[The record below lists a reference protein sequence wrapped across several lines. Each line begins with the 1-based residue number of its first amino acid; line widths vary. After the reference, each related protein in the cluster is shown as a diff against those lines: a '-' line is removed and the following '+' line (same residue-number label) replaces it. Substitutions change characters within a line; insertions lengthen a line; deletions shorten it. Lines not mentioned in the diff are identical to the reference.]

1 MTGVAVNVTEV
12 PEQIVEPA
20 LLAIVTLVETVGFT
34 VMVIPLLV
42 AVLVVAQAR
51 EEVMTHVTT
60 SPLVSELVLY
70 VDELVPT
77 FTPFTFHW

>member
-42 AVLVVAQAR
+42 AEPVVTQVS
-51 EEVMTHVTT
+51 EVVMTQVTT
-60 SPLVSELVLY
+60 SPLLSELVAY
-70 VDELVPT
+70 VAEFVPT
-77 FTPFTFHW
+77 FEPLTCHW